1 MMCKKREMKI
11 CSFMLDILASS
22 EYSLRLRDSEKDR
35 ERIVFGS
42 VRFGANVTNA
52 LRFSASEMISN

>member
-1 MMCKKREMKI
+1 MCKKREMKI

-52 LRFSASEMISN
+52 LRFSAS